1 MRRVRLAGVA
11 ATLALSVRDVASG
24 RARDVLVR
32 GSPDQTIA
40 ELSIRLAQFLGL
52 NARDSLGQPR
62 AYELHVERT
71 GEHLRP
77 TATLARADLLEGDT
91 ILLRS

>member
-1 MRRVRLAGVA
+1 MAAGIG
-11 ATLALSVRDVASG
+11 LSVRDLATG
-24 RARDVLVR
+24 RVRDVLVR

-40 ELSIRLAQFLGL
+40 ELSIRLAEFLGL
-52 NARDSLGQPR
+52 ESSVHD
-62 AYELHVERT
+62 LHVERT

-91 ILLRS
+91 LLLGPQGLNSATSALR